1 MKDLQI
7 QKAVYT
13 ALVAALDVPVFDNV
27 PQNSPYP
34 YVVVGDDTAVPWDTD
49 DSLGT
54 EATVTV
60 HAWSQYRGRAEAKE
74 LLQQIYTA
82 LHRQDIAVEN
92 AVTIESIAEFQQ
104 TIVESDGLTRHGI
117 IRFRITVDQL
127 NLEG

>member
-74 LLQQIYTA
+74 LLEQIYAA

>member
-7 QKAVYT
+7 QKAVFDVLQS
-13 ALVAALDVPVFDNV
+13 ALSVPVFDHT

-34 YVVVGDDTAVPWDTD
+34 YVVIGDDTSVPWDTD

-60 HAWSQYRGRAEAKE
+60 HVWSRYRGRAEVKE
-74 LLQQIYTA
+74 LLEHIYDA
-82 LHRQDIAVEN
+82 LHRQDIAIAGVD
-92 AVTIESIAEFQQ
+92 VIESIAEFQQ

-117 IRFRITVDQL
+117 IRFRLTVD
-127 NLEG
+127 EPGI

>member
-13 ALVAALDVPVFDNV
+13 TLKGALSVPVYDHV
-27 PQNSPYP
+27 PQKTAYP
-34 YVVVGDDTAVPWDTD
+34 YVVVGDDTAIPWDTD

-60 HAWSQYRGRAEAKE
+60 HAWSQYRGAAEAKQ
-74 LLQQIYTA
+74 LLGQIYAA
-82 LHRQDIAVEN
+82 LHRADIAVQN
-92 AVTIESIAEFQQ
+92 AHTIESIAEFQQ

-117 IRFRITVDQL
+117 IRFRITVD
-127 NLEG
+127 ET

>member
-13 ALVAALDVPVFDNV
+13 VLKNALSEPVYDHV
-27 PQNSPYP
+27 PQKTAYP
-34 YVVVGDDTAVPWDTD
+34 YVVVGDDTVVPWDTD

-60 HAWSQYRGRAEAKE
+60 HAWSQYRGRAEVKE
-74 LLQQIYTA
+74 LLQKIYLA
-82 LHRQDIAVEN
+82 LHRQDVAVEN
-92 AVTIESIAEFQQ
+92 AHTIESIAEFQQ

-117 IRFRITVDQL
+117 IRFRITVD
-127 NLEG
+127 ET

>member
-13 ALVAALDVPVFDNV
+13 ALVAALDVPVFDHV
-27 PQNSPYP
+27 PQDSPYP

-74 LLQQIYTA
+74 LLEQIYTA